1 MLLLLIIPVWT
12 ACLLVVAGLCAGAR
26 LGDSALPDGI
36 ATERREPAAL
46 DPLTALR
53 TGPQDAARAEPA
65 RELAA

>member
-12 ACLLVVAGLCAGAR
+12 VCLLVVAGLCAGAR
-26 LGDSALPDGI
+26 LGDSALPDGV
-36 ATERREPAAL
+36 ATERCEAPAP

-53 TGPQDAARAEPA
+53 IEPQDAARAEPP